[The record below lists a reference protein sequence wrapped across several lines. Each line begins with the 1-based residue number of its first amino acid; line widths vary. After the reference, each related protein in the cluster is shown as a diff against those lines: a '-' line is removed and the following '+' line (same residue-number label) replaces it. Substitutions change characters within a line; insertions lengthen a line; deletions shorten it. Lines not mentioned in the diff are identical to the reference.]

1 MSYKHC
7 LAMAATL
14 SIFLPA
20 CSGNRGN
27 VYTLYRTSPL
37 DQKSRIHVATFDAK
51 EGDAYNSENC
61 QTVAEL
67 FQGQMGVRV
76 KFWCER
82 GRFHP

>member
-1 MSYKHC
+1 MTHKHC
-7 LAMAATL
+7 MAMAVLL
-14 SIFLPA
+14 SVFLPS
-20 CSGNRGN
+20 CSSSRGN

-51 EGDAYNSENC
+51 EGEDYNSENC
-61 QTVAEL
+61 QTVADL